1 MEQNENLNV
10 NTNEAENT
18 EKNGGKSVKREIL
31 EWVFSIAIAVL
42 IALVIRQFIFTVV
55 RVEGSSMLPTLTDN
69 DRLIVWRLGYKPE
82 ANDVIVLHQEDH
94 LPYIKRVIATEG
106 QTVDINFNTHKV
118 YVDGKLL
125 DEPFI
130 YQPTSQRGDVQFPV
144 TVDEDCVFVL
154 GDNRNNSRD
163 SRFSDVGMVSED
175 DIIGK
180 AVLRFFPFS
189 EFGTF

>member
-154 GDNRNNSRD
+154 GDNRNNSSD
-163 SRFSDVGMVSED
+163 SRFSDVGMVHKS
-175 DIIGK
+175 DILGR
-180 AVLRFFPFS
+180 LL
-189 EFGTF
+189 